1 MIRRAVLAL
10 LLVLAALQPALAR
23 EQLPPPTV
31 GRGDDRWGGHTIERH
46 VGKSDEELRARL
58 ARDSR
63 LNTASAWD
71 SAEIAAQV
79 IDGTLAQHAG
89 ELLPW
94 LARAPPG
101 NRRVID
107 YRGRERIGRTIRA
120 DDPRKVVPLTNA
132 RLVIEALGQGRW
144 RLITAYPNF

>member
-1 MIRRAVLAL
+1 MIRRSFLVL
-10 LLVLAALQPALAR
+10 LLLLTAMPALAR

-31 GRGDDRWGGHTIERH
+31 GRGEDRWGGHTVERH

-63 LNTASAWD
+63 LNTVSAWD
-71 SAEIAAQV
+71 SAEIAAEV
-79 IDGTLAQHAG
+79 IDATLKQHAG
-89 ELLPW
+89 ELVQW

-107 YRGRERIGRTIRA
+107 YRGREPIGRAIRA
-120 DDPRKVVPLTNA
+120 EEPRKVVPLNNA
-132 RLVIEALGQGRW
+132 RLVVEALGQGRW

>member
-1 MIRRAVLAL
+1 MIRRALLAL
-10 LLVLAALQPALAR
+10 LLLLAALPALAR

-31 GRGDDRWGGHTIERH
+31 GRGDDRWGGHTVERH

-63 LNTASAWD
+63 LSTASAWD
-71 SAEIAAQV
+71 SAEIATQV
-79 IDGTLAQHAG
+79 IDATLKQHAG

-101 NRRVID
+101 ARKVID
-107 YRGRERIGRTIRA
+107 HRGSTRIGRAVRA
-120 DDPRKVVPLTNA
+120 DDPRKVVPLSNA

>member
-1 MIRRAVLAL
+1 MIRRIFLAL
-10 LLVLAALQPALAR
+10 LLMVAVLPAFAR
-23 EQLPPPTV
+23 EPLPPPTV

-71 SAEIAAQV
+71 SAEIATQV
-79 IDGTLAQHAG
+79 IDSTLKSHAG
-89 ELLPW
+89 ELVGW

-107 YRGRERIGRTIRA
+107 YRGRERLGRAIRA
-120 DDPRKVVPLTNA
+120 EDPRKVVPLTNA

>member
-1 MIRRAVLAL
+1 MIRRA
-10 LLVLAALQPALAR
+10 LLVLLLLLAALPAIAR

-46 VGKSDEELRARL
+46 VGKSDADLRARL
-58 ARDSR
+58 ARDAR
-63 LNTASAWD
+63 LSTASAWD

-79 IDGTLAQHAG
+79 IDETLRQHAG
-89 ELLPW
+89 ELIPW

-107 YRGRERIGRTIRA
+107 YRGSARIGRAIRA
-120 DDPRKVVPLTNA
+120 EDPRSVVPLRNA